1 MDFILFA
8 MLGASIGWL
17 NQMMC
22 PGART
27 LTCAT
32 NILICVGGALVTEWL
47 LVPLLGESAQKDFA
61 VSASLVS
68 LGAIAPSAGISLVR
82 QLRRAPKS
90 MSRLK

>member
-17 NQMMC
+17 NQMVC
-22 PGART
+22 PRARK

-61 VSASLVS
+61 VSAALVS
-68 LGAIAPSAGISLVR
+68 LGAIVPSAGISLLR
-82 QLRRAPKS
+82 QLRQAPKS
-90 MSRLK
+90 TSGLK